1 MIANSIKNMKQEMK
15 GSEQPGINE
24 CTVYFVHLETGSVFK
39 SEEFLLGNHHK
50 VLSIVF
56 KTTLYFRLIL
66 PGGDAAH
73 PAVVPDT
80 TGSSTGLHLGWLH
93 RPPALPRQPARW
105 SVHHHYHNICTAIT
119 ITYCLPLHP
128 QVCGSTCRGASA
140 AAPGGWTARWP
151 SSRAPTP
158 ASARSP
164 RRTSAG
170 AAPGS
175 SCSAGV

>member
-1 MIANSIKNMKQEMK
+1 MKQEMI
-15 GSEQPGINE
+15 GSERPDQALMCVQFILYTWRLGLSSKVKSSYLVITIKKLLSSKQP
-24 CTVYFVHLETGSVFK
+24 TH
-39 SEEFLLGNHHK
+39 
-50 VLSIVF
+50 
-56 KTTLYFRLIL
+56 YFRIL
-66 PGGDAAH
+66 VSTGYAAH

-80 TGSSTGLHLGWLH
+80 AGPGTGLHLGWLH
-93 RPPALPRQPARW
+93 RPSALPRQPARR
-105 SVHHHYHNICTAIT
+105 SVHHHYHNMLTCVHHYYHNMLLVPFHLQA
-119 ITYCLPLHP
+119 
-128 QVCGSTCRGASA
+128 CGPTCREVSA
-140 AAPGGWTARWP
+140 AAPGGWTVRWP